1 MQDAWILGFVV
12 ILVVT
17 LRVEN
22 ILLQRKMTLYT
33 NQDIENFNAI
43 LRELGI
49 DSFRRFV
56 DDKSLEE
63 CHIMLQHLEREEMYE
78 YCAVLRDRL
87 KKDEVNDE
95 DIIF

>member
-56 DDKSLEE
+56 ADKSEGECRVILE
-63 CHIMLQHLEREEMYE
+63 HLEREEMYE

-87 KKDEVNDE
+87 RVEQ
-95 DIIF
+95 